1 MYVVNPG
8 GWFRIPRHAKNNQG
22 FRAQPPYGVHGPSC
36 GGQPAGLGHNIVG
49 CGFCCG
55 HMEDFQTSLSA
66 ANITEEKREITD
78 EKDVAEKEE
87 FAEK

>member
-1 MYVVNPG
+1 
-8 GWFRIPRHAKNNQG
+8 
-22 FRAQPPYGVHGPSC
+22 
-36 GGQPAGLGHNIVG
+36 
-49 CGFCCG
+49 
-55 HMEDFQTSLSA
+55 MEDFQTSLSA